1 MRSRSSRLFIVLL
14 SLVGVSTNI
23 PHKHGSHRGIVGVHP
38 IAIILERLN
47 LQDFDDGLDGLL
59 REAGQVGQD
68 LLLQEP
74 YWLQVCIVYKNS

>member
-38 IAIILERLN
+38 MNILLERLD
-47 LQDFDDGLDGLL
+47 LQDYEDGLVGLL
-59 REAGQVGQD
+59 REAGVAARE
-68 LLLQEP
+68 LLQEP
-74 YWLQVCIVYKNS
+74 YWLQVRLI